1 VNGSQAVVTPTSNPL
16 VALYSVPPSTAGMV
30 RIQFAVAG
38 DNPTWLNTDTRVVVP
53 GTSTN
58 VFVAGMLP
66 NTTYQMRH
74 VFSDGT
80 GSAPVLLTTGSIPAT
95 GTIPAVTVRRPPGP
109 GSDTDQDMVFHQL
122 IRGAQPLLATNLAGQ
137 VTWYYDLTG

>member
-58 VFVAGMLP
+58 VFVSGMLP

-80 GSAPVLLTTGSIPAT
+80 GTAPVLFTTGSLPAT
-95 GTIPAVTVRRPPGP
+95 LSFPTYTATVPPGP
-109 GSDTDQDMVFHQL
+109 VSDSDQ
-122 IRGAQPLLATNLAGQ
+122 N
-137 VTWYYDLTG
+137 